1 MESKPLHYDGS
12 IQQNEEVK
20 VDAATESFKL
30 TEEMRAKI
38 SGNPY
43 VIENND

>member
-1 MESKPLHYDGS
+1 MEGKPLHYDGS
-12 IQQNEEVK
+12 IQQYGEVK
-20 VDAATESFKL
+20 VETATESFKL
-30 TEEMRAKI
+30 TEEMRANI